1 MPTWEEF
8 LRAWDSGRL
17 AHALLVEGPEGLGKV
32 QLAFAIAARV
42 LGKPW
47 EPTEPV
53 APPQHADLATVTLEM
68 GERGLKKQIG
78 IQQVRDACA
87 ELALTSYSGGW
98 KAAVFWPADRLTLA
112 AANGLLKTLEEPP
125 ARTLLVLVR
134 SRLDTLPA
142 TIASRCQRLRVQ
154 PPPSPDALAWLRAQD
169 AGRSWDRLLEL
180 AGGAPLLALRFAQD
194 GIDTLDAGF
203 TTDLLGILGRRRE
216 PLEVA
221 ANWQRSELAAVL
233 RWLYA
238 WTASMIRLKSAGA
251 PPVLPRSELEALQTA
266 AEGIPLQ
273 RLFRYLDEVGAAA
286 TRLDG
291 ALNAQLVI
299 ESLLAPWADGLEPV
313 VANAT
318 QGYLA
323 DR

>member
-1 MPTWEEF
+1 
-8 LRAWDSGRL
+8 LR
-17 AHALLVEGPEGLGKV
+17 
-32 QLAFAIAARV
+32 
-42 LGKPW
+42 
-47 EPTEPV
+47 
-53 APPQHADLATVTLEM
+53 
-68 GERGLKKQIG
+68 
-78 IQQVRDACA
+78 VR
-87 ELALTSYSGGW
+87 
-98 KAAVFWPADRLTLA
+98 P
-112 AANGLLKTLEEPP
+112 PP
-125 ARTLLVLVR
+125 A
-134 SRLDTLPA
+134 
-142 TIASRCQRLRVQ
+142 
-154 PPPSPDALAWLRAQD
+154 PDALAWLRAQD
-169 AGRSWDRLLEL
+169 AGRPWTRLLEL
-180 AGGAPLLALRFAQD
+180 AGGAPLLAVRFAD
-194 GIDTLDAGF
+194 AGLDALDASF
-203 TTDLLGILGRRRE
+203 TTDLLGILRRRRE

-238 WTASMIRLKSAGA
+238 WTAGLIRLRSAGA
-251 PPVLPRSELEALQTA
+251 APALAPGELETLQTA

-273 RLFRYLDEVGAAA
+273 RLYRYLDEVGAAA